1 MPNNE
6 FKLKMGGV
14 VAILASTLA
23 FSPAADAINLVIGN
37 SVANSVHGTNDGGQS
52 FINDPSG
59 SGSLINLNTWTFS
72 FADAV
77 NQTTARNSVLTIFT
91 GTGNGILPAVGTSNS
106 AANSTFDSPNGFSVI
121 WTFAGGLQLTDTTT
135 YTAVLA
141 PNLNYRLNYYFEINH
156 AYANGALTYGTASDP
171 DADTV
176 FQATF
181 SSATPVPFD
190 FDPSFGVLLL
200 GGAWAGNRA
209 LKKFKA
215 SRNLDLT
222 QQKKD

>member
-1 MPNNE
+1 M
-6 FKLKMGGV
+6 
-14 VAILASTLA
+14 
-23 FSPAADAINLVIGN
+23 
-37 SVANSVHGTNDGGQS
+37 
-52 FINDPSG
+52 
-59 SGSLINLNTWTFS
+59 INLNTWTFS
-72 FADAV
+72 FFNAA
-77 NQTTARNSVLTIFT
+77 NQTTARNSVLRIFT
-91 GTGNGILPAVGTSNS
+91 GAGNGGSIVGTSSS
-106 AANSTFDSPNGFSVI
+106 AANSAFDQGNSVI

-141 PNLNYRLNYYFEINH
+141 PNLNYRLNFDGAPNP
-156 AYANGALTYGTASDP
+156 AYANGVLTIGTNSIASL
-171 DADTV
+171 DTV
-176 FQATF
+176 FEATF
-181 SSATPVPFD
+181 SDPNATPVPFD

>member
-1 MPNNE
+1 M
-6 FKLKMGGV
+6 
-14 VAILASTLA
+14 
-23 FSPAADAINLVIGN
+23 
-37 SVANSVHGTNDGGQS
+37 
-52 FINDPSG
+52 
-59 SGSLINLNTWTFS
+59 INLNTWTFS
-72 FADAV
+72 FFNAA
-77 NQTTARNSVLTIFT
+77 NQTTARNSVLRIFT
-91 GTGNGILPAVGTSNS
+91 GAGNGGSIVGTSSS

>member
-1 MPNNE
+1 MPNNK

-14 VAILASTLA
+14 VAILASTLT
-23 FSPAADAINLVIGN
+23 FSPAADAINLVIDNSLGN
-37 SVANSVHGTNDGGQS
+37 SISGSANAGQS

-72 FADAV
+72 FEDAA
-77 NQTTARNSVLTIFT
+77 NQTTALSSVLTIFT
-91 GTGNGILPAVGTSNS
+91 GTGNGGVAVGTSNS
-106 AANSTFDSPNGFSVI
+106 AANSTFDQGNSVI

-135 YTAVLA
+135 YSAVLT
-141 PNLNYRLNYYFEINH
+141 PFLNYRANFDFSGNPNP
-156 AYANGALTYGTASDP
+156 AYANGVLTI
-171 DADTV
+171 DAFPIDNSDTV
-176 FQATF
+176 FEATF
-181 SSATPVPFD
+181 SNPTAVPFD